1 MFDMNN
7 IRSAATFNDEAEPR
21 ASSPFRK
28 LTKPEPLTAQ
38 KVGHDLST
46 PLHPAGTAPVP
57 ESEHKKHPG
66 QKHLSASKLEPGQ
79 NLLKSKLAT

>member
-7 IRSAATFNDEAEPR
+7 IRSAATFSDEAEPR

-46 PLHPAGTAPVP
+46 PLHPAGTNPIP
-57 ESEHKKHPG
+57 ESDDKKHKG
-66 QKHLSASKLEPGQ
+66 QKFSSANKVEPGH
-79 NLLKSKLAT
+79 NLLKSKLAV